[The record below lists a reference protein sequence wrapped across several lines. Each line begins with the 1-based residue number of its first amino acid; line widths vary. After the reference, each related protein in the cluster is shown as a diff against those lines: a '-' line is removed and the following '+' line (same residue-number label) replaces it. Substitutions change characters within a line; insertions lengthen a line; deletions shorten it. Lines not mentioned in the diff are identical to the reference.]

1 MRTLLS
7 LGLAL
12 CLGCVSTACSGGSS
26 EPASN
31 NQATGTEATGTE
43 VAGSEATGSEATG
56 SEATGTEVAQGTGT
70 AATEGTRTEVGAFC
84 GSRGASPCPAGT
96 FCDYVAGSNCGADD
110 GGGRCEPIPAMC
122 TREFMPVCGCDGQ
135 THPTACTAHAAGVSV
150 AHDGP
155 C

>member
-1 MRTLLS
+1 MRTLS
-7 LGLAL
+7 LAL
-12 CLGCVSTACSGGSS
+12 ALGCVLTACSGGSA
-26 EPASN
+26 EPAS
-31 NQATGTEATGTE
+31 TGTEATGTE
-43 VAGSEATGSEATG
+43 APGTEATGTTG
-56 SEATGTEVAQGTGT
+56 TEATGTEGTEATG
-70 AATEGTRTEVGAFC
+70 ATEVAVCGT
-84 GSRGASPCPAGT
+84 RGASPCPTGT

-110 GGGRCEPIPAMC
+110 RGGHCEPIPAMC